1 MASAEGTDETNT
13 ASAEGTD
20 EVLAPAGEQL
30 DPRRFKALA
39 VIVTAQLMI
48 LLDVSVATIALPP
61 ASRDLHISAA
71 NSQWMLTGYTL
82 AFGAL
87 LLLGGRIADYLGR
100 KRILLLSLAG
110 FGLAS
115 ALGGLAQ
122 DQAMLF
128 AARGLQGAMAAMMA
142 PAALSLLTVTFTDP
156 GERHRAF
163 GVYGA
168 VSGAGAAAG
177 LILGGVLT
185 QYASWRW
192 NLLITAPLAILA
204 ALAAAREVT
213 ESRTGQR
220 SGYDIP
226 GAVISS
232 VGLLGI
238 VYGFTRAQ
246 TNGWGSPLTLTCILA
261 GVALLVIFTL
271 AERRAANP
279 LLPLRVVLD
288 RQRGASFLAIV
299 LLGLSTIATFL
310 FLTYYFQRYLGYSA
324 VKTGLAFLA
333 VSGGVITGSTLAA
346 RLMARIGPRYLAVAS
361 FAISTAGLVTFTQIG
376 IHSSYP
382 ALILPAE
389 ILWGLGFGGA
399 FVVLS
404 NTALIGVA
412 PNDAGVASAVV
423 NTTQQVGSSV
433 GVALLST
440 IAASAT
446 SSFLKSHHHGPA
458 AQAVAT
464 VHGYATGFIV
474 SAALLG
480 AAGIVCF
487 LLLRNNHIEA
497 SEEAEEQIMI

>member
-1 MASAEGTDETNT
+1 MPSTV
-13 ASAEGTD
+13 GTD
-20 EVLAPAGEQL
+20 EVLAPAEEQL

-39 VIVTAQLMI
+39 VLAMAQLMI

-61 ASRDLHISAA
+61 ASRDLHISVA

-82 AFGAL
+82 AFGGL

-100 KRILLLSLAG
+100 KRILVLSLVG

-168 VSGAGAAAG
+168 VSGAGAALG

-192 NLLITAPLAILA
+192 NLLVTAPIAILA

-213 ESRTGQR
+213 ESRTEQR

-246 TNGWGSPLTLTCILA
+246 TNGWGSPEPSRVSCIL
-261 GVALLVIFTL
+261 
-271 AERRAANP
+271 P
-279 LLPLRVVLD
+279 
-288 RQRGASFLAIV
+288 
-299 LLGLSTIATFL
+299 
-310 FLTYYFQRYLGYSA
+310 
-324 VKTGLAFLA
+324 
-333 VSGGVITGSTLAA
+333 
-346 RLMARIGPRYLAVAS
+346 
-361 FAISTAGLVTFTQIG
+361 
-376 IHSSYP
+376 
-382 ALILPAE
+382 
-389 ILWGLGFGGA
+389 
-399 FVVLS
+399 
-404 NTALIGVA
+404 
-412 PNDAGVASAVV
+412 
-423 NTTQQVGSSV
+423 
-433 GVALLST
+433 
-440 IAASAT
+440 
-446 SSFLKSHHHGPA
+446 
-458 AQAVAT
+458 
-464 VHGYATGFIV
+464 
-474 SAALLG
+474 
-480 AAGIVCF
+480 
-487 LLLRNNHIEA
+487 
-497 SEEAEEQIMI
+497 